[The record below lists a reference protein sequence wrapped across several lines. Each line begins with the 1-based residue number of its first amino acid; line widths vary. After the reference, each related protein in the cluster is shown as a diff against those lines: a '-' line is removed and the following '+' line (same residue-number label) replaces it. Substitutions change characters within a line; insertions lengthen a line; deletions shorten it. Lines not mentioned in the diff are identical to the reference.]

1 MLPDALDRM
10 ATLSGRQ
17 SRNMANP
24 HVPVGGAAVADARS
38 WHDR

>member
-10 ATLSGRQ
+10 ATLSGLH
-17 SRNMANP
+17 SRDMAGC
-24 HVPVGGAAVADARS
+24 HVSSRGSDMDCAGP